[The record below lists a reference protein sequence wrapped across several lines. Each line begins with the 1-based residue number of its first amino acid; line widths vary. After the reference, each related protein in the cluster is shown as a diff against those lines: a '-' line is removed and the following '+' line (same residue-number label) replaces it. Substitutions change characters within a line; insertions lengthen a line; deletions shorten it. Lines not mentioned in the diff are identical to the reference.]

1 MVEKVKKIIVE
12 VLGLDEERI
21 ETISEDSSLIEL
33 GLDSLNAIEIIVN
46 LESEFDIEVDDED
59 LMIESLYTIELL
71 CNLIKKYM
79 GNEI

>member
-12 VLGLDEERI
+12 ILGLDEERI
-21 ETISEDSSLIEL
+21 KTISGDSSLIEL

-59 LMIESLYTIELL
+59 LMIDSLETIDLL
-71 CNLIKKYM
+71 CNLVKKYTE
-79 GNEI
+79 GKE